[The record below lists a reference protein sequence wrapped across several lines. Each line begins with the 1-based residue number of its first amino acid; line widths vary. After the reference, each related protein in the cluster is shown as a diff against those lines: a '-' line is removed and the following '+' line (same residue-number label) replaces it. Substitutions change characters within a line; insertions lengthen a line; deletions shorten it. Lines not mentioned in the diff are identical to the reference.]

1 MHNTLWIVKTLL
13 KYPIDM
19 RVLISSILLIGLFA
33 CSQENKQPEQVASAE
48 MKPASNVLM
57 LTESQIKLG
66 NISTQ
71 IVSKQSIG
79 QTLPVNARLVANEEL
94 TEVISSRTT
103 GRIEKLFVKEA
114 GRMVNKG
121 EPLYELYSESLL
133 TFQKEYLLALEQF
146 KSMKAVDNRY
156 EDYFKSARKKLLL
169 YGLTDKQIDRL
180 NGTSDIQPRIT
191 FLATA
196 SGVVKEIK
204 VSEGQYLNEGDAL
217 YQLENISKL
226 WVEAELYPTELH
238 YVKPGDRIS
247 VQVAGYNDSPTEA
260 IVTFLSPEYR
270 ANTQVTVLRA
280 SLNNPTSQWKSG
292 MQAQVF
298 LKHAEKSSLAIPADA
313 VIHDQRGTHVY
324 IQAADH
330 TFAPR
335 MVKTGVENFD
345 SVEIAEGLKE
355 GEVVVVTG
363 AYLLYSELILKN
375 GTDPMLSHHH

>member
-1 MHNTLWIVKTLL
+1 
-13 KYPIDM
+13 M
-19 RVLISSILLIGLFA
+19 RVLISSILLVGLLA
-33 CSQENKQPEQVASAE
+33 CAQKKEQPEQVVAME
-48 MKPASNVLM
+48 MKPTSNALM

-66 NISTQ
+66 NITTQ
-71 IVSKQSIG
+71 IVSTQSIG
-79 QTLPVNARLVANEEL
+79 QTLPVNARLVANEEW
-94 TEVISSRTT
+94 TEVISSRAT
-103 GRIEKLFVKEA
+103 GRIEKLFVKEV

-133 TFQKEYLLALEQF
+133 TIQKEYLLALEQYR
-146 KSMKAVDNRY
+146 SMKAVDNRY
-156 EDYFKSARKKLLL
+156 EDYLKSARKKLLL

-180 NGTSDIQPRIT
+180 NGTNDIQPRIT

-196 SGVVKEIK
+196 SGIVKEIN
-204 VSEGQYLNEGDAL
+204 VVEGQYLNEGDAL
-217 YQLENISKL
+217 YQLEDISKL
-226 WVEAELYPTELH
+226 WVESELYPTELH

-247 VQVAGYNDSPTEA
+247 VQVAGYNNSPIET

-270 ANTQVTVLRA
+270 SNTQVTILRA
-280 SLNNPTSQWKSG
+280 SLNNPTGQWKPG

-298 LKHAEKSSLAIPADA
+298 IKHSGKSSLAIPTDA

-324 IQAADH
+324 IQTADN
-330 TFAPR
+330 TFVPR
-335 MVKTGVENFD
+335 MVKTGVENFN

-375 GTDPMLSHHH
+375 GRDPMLSHHH

>member
-1 MHNTLWIVKTLL
+1 
-13 KYPIDM
+13 M
-19 RVLISSILLIGLFA
+19 RVLISSILFMGLFA
-33 CSQENKQPEQVASAE
+33 CSQENKQPGQVVSIE
-48 MKPASNVLM
+48 MKPVNNVLM

-71 IVSKQSIG
+71 VVSMQSIG

-94 TEVISSRTT
+94 TEVISSRAA
-103 GRIEKLFVKEA
+103 GRIEKLFVKET

-133 TFQKEYLLALEQF
+133 IFQKEYLLALEQY
-146 KSMKAVDNRY
+146 KTMKTVDNRY
-156 EDYFKSARKKLLL
+156 EDYLKSARKKLLL
-169 YGLTDKQIDRL
+169 YGLTDRQIDRL
-180 NGTSDIQPRIT
+180 NGTNDIQPRIT

-204 VSEGQYLNEGDAL
+204 VAEGQYLNEGDAL

-226 WVEAELYPTELH
+226 WVEAELYPTELQ

-247 VQVAGYNDSPTEA
+247 VQVAGYNNSPPEA

-280 SLNNPTSQWKSG
+280 SLNNPTSQWKPG

-298 LKHAEKSSLAIPADA
+298 LKHSEKSSFAIPTDA

-324 IQAADH
+324 IQTADN

-335 MVKTGVENFD
+335 MVKTGVENFN
-345 SVEIAEGLKE
+345 SVEIVEGLKE

-363 AYLLYSELILKN
+363 AYLIYSELILKN
-375 GTDPMLSHHH
+375 GRDPMLSHQHEK

>member
-1 MHNTLWIVKTLL
+1 
-13 KYPIDM
+13 M
-19 RVLISSILLIGLFA
+19 RVLISSILFIALLA
-33 CSQENKQPEQVASAE
+33 CSQEDKQREQVAVME
-48 MKPASNVLM
+48 MKPVSNALM

-66 NISTQ
+66 NITTQ
-71 IVSKQSIG
+71 IVSTKSIS

-94 TEVISSRTT
+94 TEVISSRAT

-133 TFQKEYLLALEQF
+133 TFQKEYLLALEQY
-146 KSMKAVDNRY
+146 KSMRPVDNRY
-156 EDYFKSARKKLLL
+156 EDYLKSARKKLHL

-180 NGTSDIQPRIT
+180 HGANDIQPRIT

-204 VSEGQYLNEGDAL
+204 VAEGQYLNEGDAL
-217 YQLENISKL
+217 YQLENINTL
-226 WVEAELYPTELH
+226 WVEAELYPTELQ
-238 YVKPGDRIS
+238 YVKPGDRIT
-247 VQVAGYNDSPTEA
+247 VQVAGYNNSPTEA
-260 IVTFLSPEYR
+260 NVTFLSPEYR

-280 SLNNPTSQWKSG
+280 SLNNPTAQWKPG

-298 LKHAEKSSLAIPADA
+298 LKHSEKSSLVIPTDA

-324 IQAADH
+324 VQTANH
-330 TFAPR
+330 TFEPR

-345 SVEIAEGLKE
+345 SVEITEGLKE
-355 GEVVVVTG
+355 GDVIVVTG

>member
-1 MHNTLWIVKTLL
+1 
-13 KYPIDM
+13 M
-19 RVLISSILLIGLFA
+19 RVLIISILFLVCLA
-33 CSQENKQPEQVASAE
+33 CAKDNKQPEQVAAIE

-57 LTESQIKLG
+57 LGESQIKLG

-71 IVSKQSIG
+71 VITIQNIG

-94 TEVISSRTT
+94 TEVISARVT
-103 GRIEKLFVKEA
+103 GRIEKLFVKEE

-133 TFQKEYLLALEQF
+133 TYQKEYLLALEQY
-146 KSMKAVDNRY
+146 KTMKAVDNRY

-180 NGTSDIQPRIT
+180 TSTSDIQPRIT

-204 VSEGQYLNEGDAL
+204 VAEGQYLNEGDPL

-226 WVEAELYPTELH
+226 WVEAELYPTELQ
-238 YVKPGDRIS
+238 YVKMGDRID
-247 VQVAGYNDSPTEA
+247 VQVAGYTNAATEA

-270 ANTQVTVLRA
+270 KNTQVTILRA
-280 SLNNPTSQWKSG
+280 TLNNATSLWKPG

-298 LKHAEKSSLAIPADA
+298 LKHSEKSSLTIPADA

-324 IQAADH
+324 VQTADH
-330 TFAPR
+330 TFEPR
-335 MVKTGVENFD
+335 MVKTGIENFD
-345 SVEIAEGLKE
+345 SVEIAEGVEE

-363 AYLLYSELILKN
+363 AYLLYSELVLRN
-375 GTDPMLSHHH
+375 GADPILSHHH

>member
-1 MHNTLWIVKTLL
+1 
-13 KYPIDM
+13 M
-19 RVLISSILLIGLFA
+19 RVLIISIVLTGVLS
-33 CSQENKQPEQVASAE
+33 CTQEEKQPEQVVAME
-48 MKPASNVLM
+48 MKPASNALM

-66 NISTQ
+66 NINTQ
-71 IVSKQSIG
+71 VVAKQNIG
-79 QTLPVNARLVANEEL
+79 QTVPVNARLVVNEEL
-94 TEVISSRTT
+94 TEVISSRAT

-133 TFQKEYLLALEQF
+133 TFQKEYVLSLEQYNT
-146 KSMKAVDNRY
+146 MKAVDHRY
-156 EDYFKSARKKLLL
+156 EEYLKSARKKLLL
-169 YGLTDKQIDRL
+169 YGLTDQQIDRL
-180 NGTSDIQPRIT
+180 HGANDIQPRIT

-204 VSEGQYLNEGDAL
+204 VAEGQYLNEGDAL

-226 WVEAELYPTELH
+226 WVEAELYPTELQ
-238 YVKPGDRIS
+238 YVKPGDRIA
-247 VQVAGYNDSPTEA
+247 VQVAGFNNSPTEA

-280 SLNNPTSQWKSG
+280 TLNNPTSQWKPG

-298 LKHAEKSSLAIPADA
+298 LKHSEKLSWVVPVDA

-324 IQAADH
+324 VQTANH
-330 TFAPR
+330 TFEPR

-345 SVEIAEGLKE
+345 SVEITEGLKE
-355 GEVVVVTG
+355 GEVVAVTG

>member
-1 MHNTLWIVKTLL
+1 
-13 KYPIDM
+13 M
-19 RVLISSILLIGLFA
+19 RVLISSILLMGLFA
-33 CSQENKQPEQVASAE
+33 CTQENKHLEQVASME
-48 MKPASNVLM
+48 KKPVNNELM

-71 IVSKQSIG
+71 VVNKQNIG
-79 QTLPVNARLVANEEL
+79 QTLPVNARLVANEAL
-94 TEVISSRTT
+94 TEVISSRAT
-103 GRIEKLFVKEA
+103 GRIEKLFIKEA

-133 TFQKEYLLALEQF
+133 TFQKEYLLALEQY
-146 KSMKAVDNRY
+146 KTMKAQDNRY
-156 EDYFKSARKKLLL
+156 EDYLRSARKKLLL
-169 YGLTDKQIDRL
+169 YGLTNKQIDRL
-180 NGTSDIQPRIT
+180 TGTNDIQPRIT

-196 SGVVKEIK
+196 SGVVKDIK

-217 YQLENISKL
+217 YQLENISTL
-226 WVEAELYPTELH
+226 WVEAELYPSELH

-247 VQVAGYNDSPTEA
+247 VQVAGYNNSPTEA
-260 IVTFLSPEYR
+260 TVTFLSPEYR

-280 SLNNPTSQWKSG
+280 SLNNSTLQWKPG

-298 LKHAEKSSLAIPADA
+298 LKHSEKSSLVIPTDA

-324 IQAADH
+324 IQTDDN

>member
-1 MHNTLWIVKTLL
+1 
-13 KYPIDM
+13 M
-19 RVLISSILLIGLFA
+19 RVLISSMFLVGFLA
-33 CSQENKQPEQVASAE
+33 CAQEKKQPEQVVAME
-48 MKPASNVLM
+48 MKPASNALM
-57 LTESQIKLG
+57 LTESQINLG

-71 IVSKQSIG
+71 VAAKQNIG

-94 TEVISSRTT
+94 TEVISARTT

-133 TFQKEYLLALEQF
+133 TFQKEYLLALEQY

-156 EDYFKSARKKLLL
+156 EDYLKSARKKLLL

-180 NGTSDIQPRIT
+180 NGTNDIQPRII

-196 SGVVKEIK
+196 SGIVKEIK
-204 VSEGQYLNEGDAL
+204 VAEGQYLNEGDAL

-238 YVKPGDRIS
+238 YVKPGDRII
-247 VQVAGYNDSPTEA
+247 VQVAGYNNSPAEA

-270 ANTQVTVLRA
+270 SNTQLTVLRA
-280 SLNNPTSQWKSG
+280 SLNNSTAQWKPG

-298 LKHAEKSSLAIPADA
+298 LRHSGKSSLAIPADA

-324 IQAADH
+324 IQTADN
-330 TFAPR
+330 TFVPR
-335 MVKTGVENFD
+335 MVKTGVENFN

-355 GEVVVVTG
+355 GDVVVVTG

-375 GTDPMLSHHH
+375 GRDPMLSHHH